1 MIKFN
6 YDEKTR
12 ERKQQDFDR
21 KSIHW
26 IKNGEKVNVYDF
38 IQEGREDTEIYPTL
52 EKYGSIKRMELD
64 TPAVYQKFEKIN
76 DLRDHLE
83 QQKEAVNMWN
93 ALPLDIRQQFNNDRY
108 EFMNNGMQ
116 WLEKRM
122 KTIKEKEAAAQT
134 AITTPQTEI
143 KKATNNG

>member
-21 KSIHW
+21 KNIHW

-64 TPAVYQKFEKIN
+64 TPTVYQQFEKIN

-83 QQKEAVNMWN
+83 QQKQAENMWN
-93 ALPLDIRQQFNNDRY
+93 ALPLEIRQQFNNDRY

-116 WLEKRM
+116 WLEKRLEQ
-122 KTIKEKEAAAQT
+122 IKAKET
-134 AITTPQTEI
+134 TNTTPQTETTET
-143 KKATNNG
+143 TNNG

>member
-21 KSIHW
+21 KNIHW

-64 TPAVYQKFEKIN
+64 TPAVYQQFEKIN

-83 QQKEAVNMWN
+83 QQKQAENMWN
-93 ALPLDIRQQFNNDRY
+93 ALPLEIRQQFNNDRY

-116 WLEKRM
+116 WLEKRLEQ
-122 KTIKEKEAAAQT
+122 IKAKET
-134 AITTPQTEI
+134 TNTTPQTETTET
-143 KKATNNG
+143 TNNG

>member
-21 KSIHW
+21 KKIHW

-64 TPAVYQKFEKIN
+64 TPAVYQKFEKVN

-93 ALPLDIRQQFNNDRY
+93 ALPLDIRKQFNNDRY

-122 KTIKEKEAAAQT
+122 SEIKAKEAAAQAT
-134 AITTPQTEI
+134 AQTEV
-143 KKATNNG
+143 KETTNNG